1 MGERRGVERERESAG
16 REEQGE
22 TADTVRERERAGSEI
37 GERKTN
43 GKKGGRKAEHTRLV
57 Q

>member
-22 TADTVRERERAGSEI
+22 TADTVRERAGSEI